1 MPMGFVKKTRMLWHI
16 SKWFLSLS
24 PCGKHEGIFP
34 PWYSLWQSGRVPR
47 GKIHKSVGVPL
58 WLGRPWCLQL
68 IQSEPPT
75 IHQLQFR
82 LSYPRT
88 GSSEGFCS
96 GKLLWVTVFNLFSS
110 PIWWAMVFPVGFS
123 VVGME
128 GSRSGRWKIGENNY
142 RCESNIMVLTKGMIV
157 IEQSLSKS
165 KMCWVW
171 IMGCALRVF

>member
-24 PCGKHEGIFP
+24 PCGKLRAFFSP
-34 PWYSLWQSGRVPR
+34 D
-47 GKIHKSVGVPL
+47 IHYDNLIGLLEVKFTKAWEFLMTRSPL
-58 WLGRPWCLQL
+58 VSPTYPN
-68 IQSEPPT
+68 EPPT

-96 GKLLWVTVFNLFSS
+96 GKLPWVTVFNLFSS
-110 PIWWAMVFPVGFS
+110 PIWWAMVFPVGFA

-142 RCESNIMVLTKGMIV
+142 RCESNIMVLIKGMTV
-157 IEQSLSKS
+157 IEQSMSKS
-165 KMCWVW
+165 
-171 IMGCALRVF
+171 